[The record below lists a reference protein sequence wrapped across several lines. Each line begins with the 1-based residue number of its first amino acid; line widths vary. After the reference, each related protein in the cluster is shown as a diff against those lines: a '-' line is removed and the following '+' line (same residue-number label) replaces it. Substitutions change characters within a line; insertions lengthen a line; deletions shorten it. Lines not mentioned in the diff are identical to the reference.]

1 MPGRVG
7 LVLALL
13 AAAALSPAAQAEIP
27 VSNDHLIVPWKRIGP
42 VALGMT
48 TGELIRVMGEPVSK
62 WPGVVDVY
70 NWHDVSAT
78 VTKDGLWATQICT
91 LNPAY
96 ATAEGVH
103 PGSTDDALTALLG
116 RPKYSRMFHGW
127 WRFTY
132 TNLYWPRLMVS
143 VHLRG
148 FATNHAVWK
157 ICVNHFSGHAE

>member
-132 TNLYWPRLMVS
+132 TNLYWPGLMVS

>member
-132 TNLYWPRLMVS
+132 TNLYWPGLMVS

-148 FATNHAVWK
+148 FATNRAVWK